1 MWDLNHK
8 ENWALKNWCFWTV
21 VLEKTLKS
29 PLDCKEIKPLNPKGN
44 QPWIFIHWKDW
55 CWNWSSNTSA
65 TWCEEST
72 HWKDSDAGQDWRKE
86 EKGTTEDEMVGW
98 HHWLSEFEQTL
109 GDSEGQESVACC
121 SPWGPT
127 ELDTTEQLTN
137 NTVLYSKQPPVGM
150 HTRDDVRQAGEPTY
164 VNEQADARSP
174 LWKFATW
181 RLVCRG
187 LTVLTLVFNLF

>member
-8 ENWALKNWCFWTV
+8 EDWVQKNWCFWTV
-21 VLEKTLKS
+21 ALEKTLKDL
-29 PLDCKEIKPLNPKGN
+29 LDCKEIKPVDPKGK
-44 QPWIFIHWKDW
+44 QLWIFIGRTDAEADTPILWPPDAKKRLIGKDP
-55 CWNWSSNTSA
+55 
-65 TWCEEST
+65 
-72 HWKDSDAGQDWRKE
+72 DAWEDWRQ
-86 EKGTTEDEMVGW
+86 EKRTTEDEMVGW